1 MKALKSTMIA
11 AVTSLLLLSNKTNA
25 QSIYLGP
32 KVGINFNQVKGK
44 SLDDAFKGNFLVGV
58 YGGVKFTA
66 FRIQAEVLYTTGK
79 VETDQTP
86 SDPALQNQTFKAH
99 QLVVPITFGFNIVPK
114 LIWVYAGPQFS
125 DVVSI
130 SNPSDAYH
138 GTEDVIKKG
147 YVSGVVG
154 ADVQLPFSIN
164 AGMRYVFGLSDIN
177 NVGDISG
184 SWKSSQLQVHAGI
197 TLFKFP

>member
-1 MKALKSTMIA
+1 MKALKSTLIA
-11 AVTSLLLLSNKTNA
+11 AAAFLLLSNKSNA

-32 KVGINFNQVKGK
+32 KVGVNFNQVKGK
-44 SLDDAFKGNFLVGV
+44 SLDDAFKGNFLAGL
-58 YGGVKFTA
+58 YGGVKFTS

-79 VETDQTP
+79 VEIDETP
-86 SDPALQNQTFKAH
+86 NDPSLQNQTFKAH

-114 LIWVYAGPQFS
+114 LLWIYAGPQFS

-147 YVSGVVG
+147 YVSGVAG

-164 AGMRYVFGLSDIN
+164 AGLRYVFGLSDIN
-177 NVGDISG
+177 NVSDISG
-184 SWKSSQLQVHAGI
+184 SWKASQLQVHLGI

>member
-1 MKALKSTMIA
+1 MKALKSTLIA
-11 AVTSLLLLSNKTNA
+11 TLACCFMFTAKSNA

-44 SLDDAFKGNFLVGV
+44 SLDEAFKGNFLAGI

-86 SDPALQNQTFKAH
+86 SNTELQNQTFKSH

-114 LIWVYAGPQFS
+114 LLWLYAGPQFS

-130 SNPSDAYH
+130 SNPSDAYQ

-154 ADVQLPFSIN
+154 ADVQLPFSLN
-164 AGMRYVFGLSDIN
+164 VGMRYVFGLSDIN

-184 SWKSSQLQVHAGI
+184 TWKSSQLQVHAGI